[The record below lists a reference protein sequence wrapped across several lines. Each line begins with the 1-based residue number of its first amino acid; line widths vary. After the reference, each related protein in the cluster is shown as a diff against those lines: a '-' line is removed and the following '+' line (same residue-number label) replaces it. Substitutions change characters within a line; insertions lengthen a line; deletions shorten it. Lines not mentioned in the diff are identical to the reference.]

1 MCPYTTAM
9 LINQAIINCIFV
21 LLTLLSLPQANG
33 RTIWQ
38 FEIEWQSNRTTIV
51 DNWQFKDMYVFLI
64 ILQTKDIEVW
74 DWCSFLSYQKSRV
87 CMPCYGMFA
96 DIRTQ
101 SSLSIFSYNYQ
112 KHFLLFFLDVRDNI
126 HKLFADSFSWHGRLS
141 TAEMKCFTTYLNL
154 TTIMHIIHLA

>member
-64 ILQTKDIEVW
+64 ILQPKDIEVW

-101 SSLSIFSYNYQ
+101 SSLSIFSYNYH
-112 KHFLLFFLDVRDNI
+112 KHFLIFFWMSGIIYTNFSLTAF
-126 HKLFADSFSWHGRLS
+126 HGMADCLQPKWSVLR
-141 TAEMKCFTTYLNL
+141 
-154 TTIMHIIHLA
+154 HI